1 MPVGFNAL
9 YTYLQ
14 CFISYLRNIKQNSAW
29 LDLDLGHT
37 RGTRLAETG
46 FYIGAISKMLGHSSS
61 DVGLEYVQ
69 PKDILRKAIEDLERL
84 IGSVATKITASEELE
99 KPK

>member
-1 MPVGFNAL
+1 
-9 YTYLQ
+9 
-14 CFISYLRNIKQNSAW
+14 
-29 LDLDLGHT
+29 
-37 RGTRLAETG
+37 
-46 FYIGAISKMLGHSSS
+46 MLGHSSP
-61 DVGLEYVQ
+61 DVDSEYVH